1 MSLELN
7 NIVSLMALRS
17 VRLQQAK
24 VAQATARLASGERLN
39 HAADDPA
46 GLIASASMHASLA
59 ALDAE
64 SQTNE
69 RALVVTSIADGALGQ
84 ISDLLDQ
91 AKGLVAANANTSG
104 LSAEERSAN
113 QVEIDAILSSV
124 DRLASDTKFGGKPLL
139 DGSATI
145 SASGNSLTL
154 ASGKSDQL
162 GNTTVDGATHTLADL
177 RSGGSLDITSS
188 DATTSM
194 AVISAAIGNVAT
206 LRGKAGAF
214 MKNDVEPRLSQIASA
229 RGHLI
234 STVSMIQDADIANE
248 VSAAARAELLSSS
261 SQQALGYELMK
272 SMQSRSLMQSTHVDV
287 RA

>member
-7 NIVSLMALRS
+7 NIVSFMALRS

-104 LSAEERSAN
+104 LSVEERSAN

-154 ASGKSDQL
+154 ASVKSDQL
-162 GNTTVDGATHTLADL
+162 GSTTVDGETHTLADL
-177 RSGGSLDITSS
+177 RSGGSLDITSTDS
-188 DATTSM
+188 ATSM
-194 AVISAAIGNVAT
+194 AVISAAIENVAT
-206 LRGKAGAF
+206 LRGRAGAF

-229 RGHLI
+229 REHLV
-234 STVSMIQDADIANE
+234 STVSMIQDADIAQE
-248 VSAAARAELLSSS
+248 VSAAARAELLSNA

-272 SMQSRSLMQSTHVDV
+272 SMQSRSLMQATHLDV